1 MNKKTTF
8 SALTLFISA
17 SISLIAVGLIKNQ
30 SLYASNDYIRTF
42 TFDKTT
48 PLEFIDE
55 DGIYYFSGKID
66 VDKNNNRYI
75 SYDIYG
81 YANSFTCGG
90 NSFIAGAGD
99 DDSLSFQGDLYVNG
113 LKSVSI
119 TISKLNLSYGYGA
132 FDLRARV
139 KDNASIEEIVEV
151 NKIGT
156 TEYIFDSTKGFDV
169 LYINAYCYNEL
180 IIDSITLTYDCASFY
195 SK

>member
-30 SLYASNDYIRTF
+30 SLYASNVYSRTF
-42 TFDKTT
+42 TFDKKT

-55 DGIYYFSGKID
+55 DGIYYFSGEID

-75 SYDIYG
+75 AYDI
-81 YANSFTCGG
+81 
-90 NSFIAGAGD
+90 
-99 DDSLSFQGDLYVNG
+99 
-113 LKSVSI
+113 
-119 TISKLNLSYGYGA
+119 YGYGA

-139 KDNASIEEIVEV
+139 KDNAAIEEIVEV
-151 NKIGT
+151 NNIGT
-156 TEYIFDSTKGFDV
+156 TEYTFDSTKGFDV

-180 IIDSITLTYDCASFY
+180 II
-195 SK
+195 